1 MAEKTAVQ
9 GRKVRFSPRAMVLA
23 AGCLVLAG
31 AVGRWA
37 GRDGGLLWVARL
49 FDHPLLFGLLVLGLL
64 AAALMVAVRSLVVRV
79 LTGVALGL
87 ALLASFPFVLFAAF
101 GAASETSDTA
111 APGRDDRSLVV
122 EEGAD
127 MIDPLWWVYVD
138 EGRGPMKQRW
148 RVGYFN
154 GDAAENSLVEA
165 VWDGPDRV
173 RLVTGYAE
181 DGTERVHL
189 VDLDHETGR
198 PLRTV
203 TRG

>member
-1 MAEKTAVQ
+1 MTEKTADQ
-9 GRKVRFSPRAMVLA
+9 GRKARLSPRAMVLA

-37 GRDGGLLWVARL
+37 GRDGGLLWAARL
-49 FDHPLLFGLLVLGLL
+49 LDHPLLFDLLVLGLL
-64 AAALMVAVRSLVVRV
+64 AAALMVGVRNLVVRV

-87 ALLASFPFVLFAAF
+87 ALLASFPFVLFGAF
-101 GAASETSDTA
+101 GAASEASDTA

-138 EGRGPMKQRW
+138 EGRGLWKQRW
-148 RVGYFN
+148 KVGHFN
-154 GDAAENSLVEA
+154 GDVAENVLVEA
-165 VWDGPDRV
+165 VWDGPDRI
-173 RLVTGYAE
+173 RLVTGDDRE
-181 DGTERVHL
+181 VH
-189 VDLDHETGR
+189 VVELDRETGR

>member
-1 MAEKTAVQ
+1 MTEKTTDQ
-9 GRKVRFSPRAMVLA
+9 GRKARFSPREMVLA

-31 AVGRWA
+31 ALGRWA
-37 GRDGGLLWVARL
+37 GQDGGLLWVARL
-49 FDHPLLFGLLVLGLL
+49 FDHPLLFGLLVAGLL
-64 AAALMVAVRSLVVRV
+64 AAALIVAVRSLVVRV

-87 ALLASFPFVLFAAF
+87 ALLASFPFVLFGAF

-138 EGRGPMKQRW
+138 EGRGPLKQRW
-148 RVGYFN
+148 KVGYFN
-154 GDAAENSLVEA
+154 GDAAENALVEA
-165 VWDGPDRV
+165 VWEGPDRV

-181 DGTERVHL
+181 DGTEQVHL

>member
-1 MAEKTAVQ
+1 MTEETAVQ

-49 FDHPLLFGLLVLGLL
+49 FDHPLLFGVLVAGLL
-64 AAALMVAVRSLVVRV
+64 AAALIVAVRHLVVRV

-87 ALLASFPFVLFAAF
+87 VLLASFPFFLFGAF

-138 EGRGPMKQRW
+138 EGWGPTKQRW
-148 RVGYFN
+148 RVGHFN
-154 GDAAENSLVEA
+154 GDVAENALVEA
-165 VWDGPDRV
+165 AWDGPDRV

-189 VDLDHETGR
+189 IDLDRQTGR

-203 TRG
+203 TLG

>member
-1 MAEKTAVQ
+1 MTEETAVR
-9 GRKVRFSPRAMVLA
+9 GRGARFSPRAMVLA

-37 GRDGGLLWVARL
+37 GRDGGLLWAARL
-49 FDHPLLFGLLVLGLL
+49 FDHPLLFGVLVAGLL
-64 AAALMVAVRSLVVRV
+64 AAALIVAVRRLVVRV

-87 ALLASFPFVLFAAF
+87 VLLASFPFFLFGAF

-138 EGRGPMKQRW
+138 EGWGPTKQRW
-148 RVGYFN
+148 RVGHFN
-154 GDAAENSLVEA
+154 GDAAENALVEA
-165 VWDGPDRV
+165 AWEGPDRV
-173 RLVTGYAE
+173 RLVTGFAE

-189 VDLDHETGR
+189 IDLDRQTGR

-203 TRG
+203 TLG